1 MYALQG
7 FDKKV
12 VQGSVSEEDM
22 WPWMVGLDGPT
33 SCGGALIDS
42 KWVLTAAHCFD
53 QYVYFSH
60 VRALISDK
68 KKSFSL

>member
-1 MYALQG
+1 MGMSITIYHHVKVKVLLCTLQG
-7 FDKKV
+7 LDKKV
-12 VQGSVSEEDM
+12 VQGSISEEDM

-53 QYVYFSH
+53 Q
-60 VRALISDK
+60 
-68 KKSFSL
+68 